1 MPIVDH
7 RTSLYDGQ
15 LEFADAN
22 VAGLITGGIRAATAT
37 DGGVQKHYRV
47 FRTKNSKFRNWHGRQ
62 FLNRLTVCDL
72 EKYLKSVYLAASES
86 DDEKTN
92 ERAFG
97 KDFVALY
104 FGTVK

>member
-1 MPIVDH
+1 LTCTILK
-7 RTSLYDGQ
+7 RICLKSF
-15 LEFADAN
+15 LEK
-22 VAGLITGGIRAATAT
+22 LATRM
-37 DGGVQKHYRV
+37 GFK
-47 FRTKNSKFRNWHGRQ
+47 NWHGCQ

-97 KDFVALY
+97 KDFAALY
-104 FGTVK
+104 FGKGK